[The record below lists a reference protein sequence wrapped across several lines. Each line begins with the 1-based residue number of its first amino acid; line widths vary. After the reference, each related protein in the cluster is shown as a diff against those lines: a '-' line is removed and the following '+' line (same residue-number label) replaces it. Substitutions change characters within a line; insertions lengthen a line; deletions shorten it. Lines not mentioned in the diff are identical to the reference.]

1 MKNFFLVIVFFVLS
15 SCGYKIA
22 NNLDNYNFYI
32 SEYELSGDDKINR
45 ILDKNFTRLQKKNNS
60 SKIYEINSTSKI
72 NIFTTSKDISNVA
85 LTFKMIISI
94 EIEVFENGEMINRT
108 KFTEKTDYSTAE
120 SKFELKQYEDI
131 LLKNLVDQIVFKI
144 NNNLGSI

>member
-1 MKNFFLVIVFFVLS
+1 MKKFFLVIVFFVLS

-60 SKIYEINSTSKI
+60 S
-72 NIFTTSKDISNVA
+72 
-85 LTFKMIISI
+85 
-94 EIEVFENGEMINRT
+94 
-108 KFTEKTDYSTAE
+108 
-120 SKFELKQYEDI
+120 
-131 LLKNLVDQIVFKI
+131 
-144 NNNLGSI
+144 

>member
-1 MKNFFLVIVFFVLS
+1 
-15 SCGYKIA
+15 
-22 NNLDNYNFYI
+22 
-32 SEYELSGDDKINR
+32 
-45 ILDKNFTRLQKKNNS
+45 
-60 SKIYEINSTSKI
+60 
-72 NIFTTSKDISNVA
+72 
-85 LTFKMIISI
+85 MIISI

-144 NNNLGSI
+144 NSYLGSI